1 MFVIV
6 VTTVVTEL
14 ATSIHYGI
22 VIAVTM
28 ARWTQM
34 FAHITHTN
42 ERQDLQIQHTC
53 GDCSLRTENF
63 FCQLPA
69 PELARFEALKVT
81 KAYPKGTL
89 LFIEGQRPAG
99 IYMLCQG
106 QVKLST
112 CSSDGKI
119 IILGIAGPGDVLGLS
134 AVVADVECEV
144 TAEVLE
150 ICQVNFVPKDVFLD
164 LIKKDPAIC
173 LSAVRQLGSS
183 YQTAH
188 KMICS
193 LGLSESVFVKLGK
206 LLLSWG
212 QPNGNGNGY
221 SNGNGTASVH
231 VPFTHEEIAEMIG
244 TTRETVTR
252 SLRIMRERGLVTLRA
267 SELVIHDH
275 DRLRSSVGLSVRH

>member
-1 MFVIV
+1 
-6 VTTVVTEL
+6 
-14 ATSIHYGI
+14 
-22 VIAVTM
+22 
-28 ARWTQM
+28 M
-34 FAHITHTN
+34 FAQITHSN

-53 GDCSLRTENF
+53 GDCGLRTENF

-69 PELARFEALKVT
+69 ADLARFEALKVT

-119 IILGIAGPGDVLGLS
+119 IILGIAGAGDVLGLS

-150 ICQVNFVPKDVFLD
+150 ICQVNFVQKEAFLD
-164 LIKKDPAIC
+164 LIKTDPAVC
-173 LSAVRQLGSS
+173 LSAVRQLGRS
-183 YQTAH
+183 YQSAH

-212 QPNGNGNGY
+212 SPNGNGNGH
-221 SNGNGTASVH
+221 ASVH

-252 SLRIMRERGLVTLRA
+252 SLRLMRERGLVTLRA
-267 SELVIHDH
+267 SELVIHDR
-275 DRLRSSVGLSVRH
+275 DGLRSSVGVSRLH

>member
-1 MFVIV
+1 
-6 VTTVVTEL
+6 
-14 ATSIHYGI
+14 
-22 VIAVTM
+22 
-28 ARWTQM
+28 M
-34 FAHITHTN
+34 FAQITHTN

-53 GDCSLRTENF
+53 GDCGLRSENF
-63 FCQLPA
+63 FCQLPER
-69 PELARFEALKVT
+69 ELARFEALKVT

-150 ICQVNFVPKDVFLD
+150 ICQVNFVPKDAFVS
-164 LIKKDPAIC
+164 LIKQDPAIC

-212 QPNGNGNGY
+212 PPSSNGNGNG
-221 SNGNGTASVH
+221 NGHASVH

-252 SLRIMRERGLVTLRA
+252 SLRLMRERGLVTLRA
-267 SELVIHDH
+267 SEMVIHDQ
-275 DRLRSSVGLSVRH
+275 DALRASVGLSIRH

>member
-1 MFVIV
+1 
-6 VTTVVTEL
+6 
-14 ATSIHYGI
+14 
-22 VIAVTM
+22 
-28 ARWTQM
+28 
-34 FAHITHTN
+34 
-42 ERQDLQIQHTC
+42 
-53 GDCSLRTENF
+53 
-63 FCQLPA
+63 
-69 PELARFEALKVT
+69 
-81 KAYPKGTL
+81 
-89 LFIEGQRPAG
+89 
-99 IYMLCQG
+99 MLCQG

-150 ICQVNFVPKDVFLD
+150 ICQVNFVPKDAFLN
-164 LIKKDPAIC
+164 LIKEDPAVC

-212 QPNGNGNGY
+212 PPSGNGNGQ
-221 SNGNGTASVH
+221 ASVH

-252 SLRIMRERGLVTLRA
+252 SLRLMRERGLVTLRA

-275 DRLRSSVGLSVRH
+275 DGLRSSVGLSQRH

>member
-1 MFVIV
+1 
-6 VTTVVTEL
+6 
-14 ATSIHYGI
+14 
-22 VIAVTM
+22 
-28 ARWTQM
+28 M
-34 FAHITHTN
+34 FAQITHTN

-53 GDCSLRTENF
+53 GDCGLRTENF

-69 PELARFEALKVT
+69 AELARFEALKVT

-89 LFIEGQRPAG
+89 LFIEGQRPSG

-150 ICQVNFVPKDVFLD
+150 ICQVNFVPKDAFLN
-164 LIKKDPAIC
+164 LIKEDPAVC

-212 QPNGNGNGY
+212 PPSGNGNGH
-221 SNGNGTASVH
+221 TSVH

-252 SLRIMRERGLVTLRA
+252 SLRLMRERGLVTLRA

-275 DRLRSSVGLSVRH
+275 DGLRSSVGLSQRH

>member
-1 MFVIV
+1 
-6 VTTVVTEL
+6 
-14 ATSIHYGI
+14 
-22 VIAVTM
+22 
-28 ARWTQM
+28 M
-34 FAHITHTN
+34 FAQITHTN

-53 GDCSLRTENF
+53 GDCGLRTENF
-63 FCQLPA
+63 FCQLPE

-134 AVVADVECEV
+134 AVIADVECEV

-150 ICQVNFVPKDVFLD
+150 ICQVNFVPKDAFLN
-164 LIKKDPAIC
+164 LIKEDPAVC

-212 QPNGNGNGY
+212 PPSVNGNGH
-221 SNGNGTASVH
+221 ASVH

-252 SLRIMRERGLVTLRA
+252 SLRLMRERGLVTLRA
-267 SELVIHDH
+267 SEMVIHDH
-275 DRLRSSVGLSVRH
+275 DGLRSSVGLSQRH

>member
-1 MFVIV
+1 MF
-6 VTTVVTEL
+6 E
-14 ATSIHYGI
+14 
-22 VIAVTM
+22 
-28 ARWTQM
+28 Q
-34 FAHITHTN
+34 ITHTN
-42 ERQDLQIQHTC
+42 DRQDLQIQHTC
-53 GDCSLRTENF
+53 GDCGLKTENF
-63 FCQLPA
+63 FCQLPE

-89 LFIEGQRPAG
+89 LFIEGQKPAG

-119 IILGIAGPGDVLGLS
+119 IILGIAEPGNVLWLC
-134 AVVADVECEV
+134 AVVADVQCEV

-150 ICQVNFVPKDVFLD
+150 ICQVNFVPKDAFLS
-164 LIKKDPAIC
+164 LIKQDPAIC

-212 QPNGNGNGY
+212 QPNGNGNG
-221 SNGNGTASVH
+221 NGHASVH

-252 SLRIMRERGLVTLRA
+252 SLRLMRERGLVTLRA

-275 DRLRSSVGLSVRH
+275 DGLRSSVGLSQRH